1 MAEQQS
7 AQDKTEQA
15 TPKRQEDAKDKGNV
29 AKSQDLNSVALL
41 FAGIFGISYSSKEM
55 MGAFTGFTINV
66 YNNSAGMALTNDTV
80 AFYANEFLKVF
91 VFIVA
96 PILFMLLMGAL
107 VINYAQVGFI
117 FAKKALSPKFDKIS
131 PAKGLKRMFST
142 TKLVELAKGIA
153 KIILVAYVSLYVIR
167 SHIDEFWL
175 LAFDTV
181 PGTLEY
187 LGGMLFELSV
197 KIGLLLIVIGVADFA
212 YQKYDHNKQLKMT
225 KQEVKEESKQYEGNP
240 QMKGKIKQAQL
251 QASRSRMLQ
260 VVPDAT
266 VVVTNPTF
274 IAIAIKYDPVNKTDA
289 PKVLAKGKRKLAQK
303 IKEIARNNNVPVIE
317 NKPLARG
324 LYDYAQPGSE
334 IPVFFYEAIAEI
346 LAEVY
351 KMNKLKVP
359 RAVA

>member
-41 FAGIFGISYSSKEM
+41 FAGIFGISYAIKEILA
-55 MGAFTGFTINV
+55 AFTGFMMDV
-66 YNNSAGMALTNDTV
+66 YSNSAHIVITMDTV
-80 AFYANEFLKVF
+80 SFYGSEFFKLF
-91 VFIVA
+91 AFIVS
-96 PILFMLLMGAL
+96 PIFSLLLVAAL
-107 VINYAQVGFI
+107 VINYLQVGVI
-117 FAKKALSPKFDKIS
+117 FAKKALTPKFDKIS
-131 PAKGLKRMFST
+131 PAQGIKRMFSM
-142 TKLVELAKGIA
+142 TKIVDLVKGIA
-153 KIILVAYVSLYVIR
+153 KIVLVAYVSLYVIR
-167 SHIDEFWL
+167 QHLDEFWL

-181 PGTLEY
+181 PGTMSY
-187 LGGMLFELSV
+187 LGAILFELAT
-197 KIGLLLIVIGVADFA
+197 KIGLLLIVIGVADFS

-225 KQEVKEESKQYEGNP
+225 KQEVREESKQYEGNP
-240 QMKGKIKQAQL
+240 QMKGKIKQAML
-251 QASRSRMLQ
+251 RASRARMIQ

-274 IAIAIKYDPVNKTDA
+274 IAIAIKYDPVSKTDA

-303 IKEIARNNNVPVIE
+303 IKAIAIENEIPIIE
-317 NKPLARG
+317 NKALARG

-334 IPVFFYEAIAEI
+334 IPIFFYEAIAEI

-351 KMNKLKVP
+351 KMNKSRVP

>member
-41 FAGIFGISYSSKEM
+41 FAGIFAISYTSKELI
-55 MGAFTGFTINV
+55 GGFVGLAVNV
-66 YNNSAGMALTNDTV
+66 YNNSANMPLTKDTV
-80 AFYANEFLKVF
+80 AFYGPEFFKVF
-91 VFIVA
+91 VMITGPIFGMLVA
-96 PILFMLLMGAL
+96 AAL
-107 VINYAQVGFI
+107 AVNYAQVGVI
-117 FAKKALSPKFDKIS
+117 FAKKALSPKFEKIS

-142 TKLVELAKGIA
+142 TKLVELAKGIM
-153 KIILVAYVSLYVIR
+153 KIGLVTYVSYYVIS

-181 PGTLEY
+181 LGTMSF
-187 LGGMLFELSV
+187 LGDILYELTT
-197 KIGLLLIVIGVADFA
+197 KIGMLLIVIGLSDFA
-212 YQKYDHNKQLKMT
+212 YQKYEHNKNLKMT

-240 QMKGKIKQAQL
+240 MVKGKIKQAMR
-251 QASRSRMLQ
+251 QAARARMLQ

-274 IAIAIKYDPVNKTDA
+274 IAIAIKYDPKSKTDA
-289 PKVLAKGKRKLAQK
+289 PMVLAKGKRKLAQK
-303 IKEIARNNNVPVIE
+303 IKDIARENDIPVIE

-324 LYDYAQPGSE
+324 LYDYAEPGSE
-334 IPVFFYEAIAEI
+334 IPIFFYEAIAEI

-351 KMNKLKVP
+351 KMNKNKVP

>member
-1 MAEQQS
+1 MAEQQA

-29 AKSQDLNSVALL
+29 AKSQDLNSVVLL
-41 FAGIFGISYSSKEM
+41 FAGIFGLSYTSDEIL
-55 MGAFTGFTINV
+55 GAFTGLARNV
-66 YNNSAGMALTNDTV
+66 YNNSAYMDLTKDTV
-80 AFYANEFLKVF
+80 AFYASEFLKVF
-91 VFIVA
+91 LTIAGPV
-96 PILFMLLMGAL
+96 LLMLLFAGL
-107 VINYAQVGFI
+107 IINYVQVGFI
-117 FAKKALSPKFDKIS
+117 FAKKALSPKFEKIS
-131 PAKGLKRMFST
+131 PAKGLKRMFT
-142 TKLVELAKGIA
+142 MTKLVELAKGIA
-153 KIILVAYVSLYVIR
+153 KIALVAYVAFYVLR

-181 PGTLEY
+181 PGTMSY
-187 LGGMLFELSV
+187 LGAILFEMTV
-197 KIGLLLIVIGVADFA
+197 KIGLLLIVLGVADFA
-212 YQKYDHNKQLKMT
+212 YQKYDHNKNLKMT
-225 KQEVKEESKQYEGNP
+225 KQEVKEESKQYESNP
-240 QMKGKIKQAQL
+240 EMKGKMKSAML

-274 IAIAIKYDPVNKTDA
+274 IAIAIKYDPVLKTDA
-289 PKVLAKGKRKLAQK
+289 PKVLAKGKRKMAQK
-303 IKEIARNNNVPVIE
+303 IKDIAKANNIPVIE

-351 KMNKLKVP
+351 KMNKSKAP

>member
-1 MAEQQS
+1 MSEQQS

-15 TPKRQEDAKDKGNV
+15 TPKRQEEAKDKGNV

-41 FAGIFGISYSSKEM
+41 FAGIFGLTYSSKEM
-55 MGAFTGFTINV
+55 IGAFTGLAMNV
-66 YNNSAGMALTNDTV
+66 YNNSSGMVLTEDTV
-80 AFYANEFLKVF
+80 SFYGAEFLKVYAAIATPVLVLL
-91 VFIVA
+91 VFA
-96 PILFMLLMGAL
+96 AL
-107 VINYAQVGFI
+107 IINYLQVGVM
-117 FAKKALSPKFDKIS
+117 FAKKALSPKFEKIS
-131 PAKGLKRMFST
+131 PAKGIKRMFTT
-142 TKLVELAKGIA
+142 TKLVDLAKGIA
-153 KIILVAYVSLYVIR
+153 KIALVAYVSVYVIR
-167 SHIDEFWL
+167 SHIDEFLL
-175 LAFDTV
+175 LAFDSV
-181 PGTLEY
+181 PGTLSY
-187 LGGMLFELSV
+187 LGAILFEMTI
-197 KIGLLLIVIGVADFA
+197 KIGLLLIVLGVADFA
-212 YQKYDHNKQLKMT
+212 YQKYDHNKNLKMT

-240 QMKGKIKQAQL
+240 QMKGKIKAAQL

-274 IAIAIKYDPVNKTDA
+274 IAIAIKYDPINKTDA

-303 IKEIARNNNVPVIE
+303 IKDIARENNIPIIE

-324 LYDYAQPGSE
+324 LYDFAQPGSE

-359 RAVA
+359 KAVA

>member
-15 TPKRQEDAKDKGNV
+15 TPKRREDAKDKGNV
-29 AKSQDLNSVALL
+29 AKSQDLNSVVLL
-41 FAGIFGISYSSKEM
+41 FAGIFGLSYSANEIIAVFKDLAM
-55 MGAFTGFTINV
+55 TV
-66 YNNSAGMALTNDTV
+66 YNNSAGMLITQDTV
-80 AFYANEFLKVF
+80 SLYSAEFMKAYAA
-91 VFIVA
+91 IVG
-96 PILFMLLMGAL
+96 PILVVLFFAAL
-107 VINYAQVGFI
+107 AVNYAQVGVMV
-117 FAKKALSPKFDKIS
+117 AKKALVPKFEKIN
-131 PAKGLKRMFST
+131 PAKGFKRMFST
-142 TKLVELAKGIA
+142 RSLVELAKGVM
-153 KIILVAYVSLYVIR
+153 KIGLVAYVGVSVIR

-181 PGTLEY
+181 PGTLTF
-187 LGGMLFELSV
+187 LGTVLYSLTV
-197 KIGLLLIVIGVADFA
+197 KIGLLLIIIGVADFA
-212 YQKYDHNKQLKMT
+212 YQKYDHNKNLKMT
-225 KQEVKEESKQYEGNP
+225 KQEVKEETKQYEGSAEV
-240 QMKGKIKQAQL
+240 KGKIKQAQL
-251 QASRSRMLQ
+251 AASRARMMS

-274 IAIAIKYDPVNKTDA
+274 IAIAIKYDPVSKADA

-303 IKEIARNNNVPVIE
+303 IKEIARSNDIPIIE
-317 NKPLARG
+317 NKALARG

-351 KMNKLKVP
+351 KMNKTKVP

>member
-29 AKSQDLNSVALL
+29 AKSQDLNSVVLL

-55 MGAFTGFTINV
+55 MGAFTGLTMMV
-66 YNNSAGMALTNDTV
+66 YNNASEMILTKDTV
-80 AFYANEFLKVF
+80 TFYSTQFFKVF
-91 VFIVA
+91 AFIA
-96 PILFMLLMGAL
+96 GPIMLMLIIGAL
-107 VINYAQVGFI
+107 AANYAQVGFI
-117 FAKKALSPKFDKIS
+117 FAKKAMSPKFEKIN
-131 PAKGLKRMFST
+131 PAKGLKRMFSM
-142 TKLVELAKGIA
+142 TKIVDLIKGIA
-153 KIILVAYVSLYVIR
+153 KISMVAYVSIYVIR
-167 SHIDEFWL
+167 THLDEFWL

-181 PGTLEY
+181 PGTIAY
-187 LGGMLFELSV
+187 LGAILFELTV

-212 YQKYDHNKQLKMT
+212 YQKYEHNKNLKMT
-225 KQEVKEESKQYEGNP
+225 KQEVKEESKQYEGNA
-240 QMKGKIKQAQL
+240 QVKGKIKQAQL
-251 QASRSRMLQ
+251 QASRSRMLK

-266 VVVTNPTF
+266 VVITNPTF
-274 IAIAIKYDPVNKTDA
+274 IAIAIKYDPILKTDA

-303 IKEIARNNNVPVIE
+303 IKDIARANDIPVFE
-317 NKPLARG
+317 NKALARG

-351 KMNKLKVP
+351 KMNKAKLP